1 MYNIYTENKK
11 INEKKQKIK
20 EEKEQLIYNKKH
32 RIKINN
38 LVLNYQKKIKKFI
51 LDVSKYNYF
60 FRWQE
65 INLI

>member
-32 RIKINN
+32 KIKINN
-38 LVLNYQKKIKKFI
+38 RVLNYQKKIKKFI